1 MVDIREYGDLKIQ
14 DLRCSVLKNA
24 NIIEEYHEYRD
35 KIGNRTEL
43 YRIVA
48 KMYGVESALYPGSH
62 IDIAPSLVIPKVI
75 YVDNFKG
82 AINFFKNL
90 DLIKE
95 YIVQNKGYEKPC
107 DIVFMDQDYTKEL
120 NIEPVDLIISQYA
133 GFVGQATK
141 KHLKTGGILLC
152 NDSHGDATLSK
163 FDYDFEFL
171 GVIGK
176 NNRIIDTK
184 LEDYF
189 VLPRSKNIDL
199 VKVKEKMKGPKYK
212 LAAENYLFRKIK

>member
-1 MVDIREYGDLKIQ
+1 MIENVGDLSIQ
-14 DLRCSVLKNA
+14 DLRCGEVKRSST
-24 NIIEEYHEYRD
+24 IEEYHEYRD

-48 KMYGVESALYPGSH
+48 KMYGIESALYPGSH

-107 DIVFMDQDYTKEL
+107 DIV
-120 NIEPVDLIISQYA
+120 
-133 GFVGQATK
+133 
-141 KHLKTGGILLC
+141 
-152 NDSHGDATLSK
+152 
-163 FDYDFEFL
+163 
-171 GVIGK
+171 
-176 NNRIIDTK
+176 
-184 LEDYF
+184 
-189 VLPRSKNIDL
+189 
-199 VKVKEKMKGPKYK
+199 
-212 LAAENYLFRKIK
+212 